1 MKPGS
6 NPPSRTDTLLLVAF
20 CGFLFFYGL
29 GAFGLLGADEP
40 RYAQVAREML
50 ERSDWVTP
58 TLQGK
63 PWLEKPVLYYWEAMV
78 SFRAFGITDRAAR
91 LPAAFDAALLVA
103 AVYFF
108 LARFRPGSE
117 FDGALITASSAG
129 VIGFAHAA
137 GTDMPLAAALS
148 IALLAWYA
156 WYESGRHSFLAA
168 FYIFL
173 ALGTLAKGP
182 VAPALSAVIIF
193 LFVAVKRDWQAI
205 LRALWVPGI
214 ILYMAVGMPWYVGV
228 QLRNPEFFRVFILEH
243 NFARFSTD
251 IYHHHQPFWFYLPV
265 FLLTMMPWTL
275 ALVMAVVESVRG
287 MWCGAPA
294 PKGASDLAELAAS
307 LKRCPDTKRGVDGMD
322 TKLGVAEIGAIEVG
336 ATGAEGGMGVG
347 ASDPKRGMG
356 GVGPSDTR
364 RQKTERGAFFNSGDS
379 WPLFLLIWMLVPILF
394 FSASQSKLPGYILP
408 AVPAGALLV
417 AQYLAGC
424 RAREKKIALL
434 FAAAHGV
441 LCGLLIFGAISAA
454 SLASA
459 HHLRWGRESWKAAA
473 LAAFFAPAIAAALV
487 SRSGL
492 RLFSRVTAF
501 AVVVSV
507 GAVIRLAAPAID
519 ATQSARPIAE
529 SIQAF
534 SHEPVPL
541 GLYHVSRVQEYGL
554 EFYLNRPAEKYED
567 GGIPAAAHVLVA
579 AQGTQLQVAQLVPGR
594 RVSYLTSVPAQKVDL
609 YWVK

>member
-1 MKPGS
+1 MNEGTNPGT
-6 NPPSRTDTLLLVAF
+6 RADTLLLVAF

-108 LARFRPGSE
+108 LARFRPSSE
-117 FDGALITASSAG
+117 FDGALITASSVG

-193 LFVAVKRDWQAI
+193 LFVAVRRDWHAI
-205 LRALWVPGI
+205 LPTLWIPGI
-214 ILYMAVGMPWYVGV
+214 ILYLAAMLPWYIAV
-228 QLRNPEFFRVFILEH
+228 QLRNSEFFRVFILEH
-243 NFARFSTD
+243 NFARFSQD
-251 IYHHHQPFWFYLPV
+251 VYHHRQPFWFYLPV
-265 FLLTMMPWTL
+265 FLLAMMPWTL
-275 ALVMAVVESVRG
+275 ALIVA
-287 MWCGAPA
+287 
-294 PKGASDLAELAAS
+294 
-307 LKRCPDTKRGVDGMD
+307 
-322 TKLGVAEIGAIEVG
+322 VAERVRLIWS
-336 ATGAEGGMGVG
+336 EGKEAF
-347 ASDPKRGMG
+347 ASP
-356 GVGPSDTR
+356 
-364 RQKTERGAFFNSGDS
+364 EDS
-379 WPLFLLIWMLVPILF
+379 WPLFLLIWMFVPVLF
-394 FSASQSKLPGYILP
+394 FSPSQSKRPGYFLP

-417 AQYLAGC
+417 AEYLA
-424 RAREKKIALL
+424 ARRGLERGLEEEEKVSPL

-441 LCGLLIFGAISAA
+441 LCGLLVF
-454 SLASA
+454 
-459 HHLRWGRESWKAAA
+459 AA
-473 LAAFFAPAIAAALV
+473 LSAGFLATHRHLLWGTGTSVGAAVAAVFALGITAVLLPRA
-487 SRSGL
+487 GL
-492 RLFSRVTAF
+492 RLLSRATMF
-501 AVVVSV
+501 AVMVSV
-507 GAVIRLAAPAID
+507 GAIIRLAAPVID
-519 ATQSARPIAE
+519 ASQSARPIAGA
-529 SIQAF
+529 IQAF
-534 SHEPVPL
+534 SREPVPIA
-541 GLYHVSRVQEYGL
+541 LYRLSRVQEYGL
-554 EFYLNRPAEKYED
+554 E
-567 GGIPAAAHVLVA
+567 
-579 AQGTQLQVAQLVPGR
+579 
-594 RVSYLTSVPAQKVDL
+594 
-609 YWVK
+609 